1 MKGTAGLPPVRI
13 IDLLVEGSARNEK
26 VERRLKGLLG
36 IVKDRVEAVPARRPE
51 RAGGVD
57 EAGKGHG
64 HDLVR
69 GVHERHLV
77 HDVGL
82 GIVEVLVALDAAA
95 ETADAHQVRLDVRAP
110 LGLGPR
116 GAALLETDGG
126 VGGEGR
132 GAASRRGVQG
142 VAAGVGADAVVVDL
156 VEIVVAVAGQGL
168 LLRAKG
174 HSC

>member
-1 MKGTAGLPPVRI
+1 MKGAAGLPPVRI

-36 IVKDRVEAVPARRPE
+36 IVEDRVEAVPARGPE
-51 RAGGVD
+51 RTGGVD

-64 HDLVR
+64 HDLVG

-77 HDVGL
+77 HGVGS

-95 ETADAHQVRLDVRAP
+95 EAADAPQVRLDVGAP

-116 GAALLETDGG
+116 SPALLETDGG

-132 GAASRRGVQG
+132 GTAGRRGVQG
-142 VAAGVGADAVVVDL
+142 VAAGIGADAVVIDL
-156 VEIVVAVAGQGL
+156 VEIIVAVAGQGL
-168 LLRAKG
+168 LLRVKG